1 MALSPFCFLEELAM
15 CQRCS
20 RRIAEQD
27 GDDEGR
33 NGFVISVLNPM
44 FGRGGV
50 ADDAATTYR
59 QGCGES
65 TSKPFQRKLAMSPRA
80 VRRGVEKKRS
90 PKVGRDQRAS
100 RAG

>member
-1 MALSPFCFLEELAM
+1 M

-20 RRIAEQD
+20 RRIAEKD

-33 NGFVISVLNPM
+33 NGFINSVLNPM

-50 ADDAATTYR
+50 AGDAATTSR

-65 TSKPFQRKLAMSPRA
+65 TSRQFQRKLAMSPRA
-80 VRRGVEKKRS
+80 VHR
-90 PKVGRDQRAS
+90 
-100 RAG
+100 